1 MYIFYISI
9 DISLIINTD
18 ITTNISFIFIFT
30 PVITAGR
37 EAEKFDTLDFISIN
51 SKCSNRLGR

>member
-18 ITTNISFIFIFT
+18 ITTNNISFIFIFT

-51 SKCSNRLGR
+51 SKCSN